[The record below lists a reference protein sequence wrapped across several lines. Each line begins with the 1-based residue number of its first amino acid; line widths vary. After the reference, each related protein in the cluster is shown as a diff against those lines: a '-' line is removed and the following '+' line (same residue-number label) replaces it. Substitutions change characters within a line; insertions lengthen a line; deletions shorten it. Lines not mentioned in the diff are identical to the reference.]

1 MNRQSQGTIVMTMRL
16 VVAAAVAA
24 GLMAPAAFAEPARK
38 PAMTPAETQKAG
50 NLHGKADRPRV
61 QSGKVK
67 NTEAP
72 RAGPYSPQKDEMTR

>member
-16 VVAAAVAA
+16 VLAAAVAA

-38 PAMTPAETQKAG
+38 PAMTRADTQKAG
-50 NLHGKADRPRV
+50 NVHSKADRRRA

-72 RAGPYSPQKDEMTR
+72 AAWPYSTQKDEMTR